1 MYVCMW
7 VSECV
12 VWHTTRHIRGHF
24 GDESFQAIDC
34 TDSDNQK
41 QGNKETKH
49 QIHPKHK
56 KETEKIALAN
66 NTNYILVWYAFCDL
80 LPGNG
85 VGPFSQLQS
94 PHGGE
99 WVIWHLTRVDT

>member
-1 MYVCMW
+1 LEMSLSRQLTALIV
-7 VSECV
+7 
-12 VWHTTRHIRGHF
+12 TTK
-24 GDESFQAIDC
+24 S
-34 TDSDNQK
+34 
-41 QGNKETKH
+41 KETKK
-49 QIHPKHK
+49 QSTKYTLNTK

-99 WVIWHLTRVDT
+99 